1 MHFMNRKAKIF
12 MLGIFILS
20 SLSLLIQASEL
31 KIIVS
36 VEVANVRLKPSIESA
51 VIGKAK
57 IGQVLEVIRKEENWY
72 FVNLP
77 PDENGFVVSGYI
89 HQSIVKVVTDDMPVP
104 EKKPVVE
111 PIPQVTPP
119 PPPPEQPSPFYEP
132 SKPAKR
138 KSFYIRAGAGYGTKS
153 YSYSNN
159 WNFTQY
165 QEQGNVNESYSVDT
179 TGLAYEAGI
188 GFLFTKN
195 VGLEVSFAPVSSQT
209 KGEFT
214 AAFPHP
220 FYFDNDRT
228 VDWNKNDLA
237 YAESEINLNL
247 ILYFPVGGGF
257 NIYISGGGT
266 YFLNVK
272 AENLQQISWSELG
285 YPYNDISTSYTY
297 NNYSNS
303 GFGFNGG
310 GGIDFFFIENVGLN
324 VNVRYS
330 SGQVKVD
337 VEGVEIELKP
347 GGLKATGGIKIAF

>member
-1 MHFMNRKAKIF
+1 MNRKVKI
-12 MLGIFILS
+12 LVLSIFILS

-57 IGQVLEVIRKEENWY
+57 IGQVLEVLRKEGDWY

-89 HQSIVKVVTDDMPVP
+89 HQSIVKVVTEDKPVP
-104 EKKPVVE
+104 EKKPVIK
-111 PIPQVTPP
+111 PKPQVTAPP
-119 PPPPEQPSPFYEP
+119 PPPPREPSPFYETTI
-132 SKPAKR
+132 KAAKR
-138 KSFYIRAGAGYGTKS
+138 KSFYIRAGAGYRTKS

-165 QEQGNVNESYSVDT
+165 QEQGNVSESYSVDT
-179 TGLAYEAGI
+179 SGLAYEAGL
-188 GFLFTKN
+188 GFLFIKN

-209 KGEFT
+209 TGAFT

-220 FYFDNDRT
+220 FYFENMRM
-228 VDWNKNDLA
+228 VDWNKEDLA
-237 YAESEINLNL
+237 YAYSEINLNL

-285 YPYNDISTSYTY
+285 YPYNDITTSYTY

-310 GGIDFFFIENVGLN
+310 GGIDFFFVENVGLN

-330 SGQVKVD
+330 SGKVKVD
-337 VEGVEIELKP
+337 VEDVEIELKP
-347 GGLKATGGIKIAF
+347 GGFKATGGIKIAF

>member
-1 MHFMNRKAKIF
+1 MNRKAKIF
-12 MLGIFILS
+12 VLGIFILS
-20 SLSLLIQASEL
+20 SLIVLIEAGEL
-31 KIIVS
+31 KVIVS

-57 IGQVLEVIRKEENWY
+57 IGQVLEVLRKEGNWY

-89 HQSIVKVVTDDMPVP
+89 HQSIVKVVTEDKPVP

-111 PIPQVTPP
+111 PKPQVTPP
-119 PPPPEQPSPFYEP
+119 PPQPSRQPSPFYETAI
-132 SKPAKR
+132 KPAKR
-138 KSFYIRAGAGYGTKS
+138 KAFYIRAGAGYGTKS

-165 QEQGNVNESYSVDT
+165 QEQGDVNESYSVDT
-179 TGLAYEAGI
+179 SGLAYEAGL
-188 GFLFTKN
+188 GFLFIKN
-195 VGLEVSFAPVSSQT
+195 VGLEISFAPVSSET
-209 KGEFT
+209 KGAFT

-220 FYFDNDRT
+220 FYFDKDRT
-228 VDWNKNDLA
+228 VDWNKEDLA

-247 ILYFPVGGGF
+247 ILYFPVGARF

-272 AENLQQISWSELG
+272 AENLQEISWSELG
-285 YPYNDISTSYTY
+285 YPYNDLTTSYTY

-303 GFGFNGG
+303 GLGFNAG
-310 GGIDFFFIENVGLN
+310 GGIDFFFVENVGLN

-330 SGQVKVD
+330 SGTVKVE
-337 VEGVEIELKP
+337 VEGVEIKLKP
-347 GGLKATGGIKIAF
+347 GGLKVTGGIKIAF